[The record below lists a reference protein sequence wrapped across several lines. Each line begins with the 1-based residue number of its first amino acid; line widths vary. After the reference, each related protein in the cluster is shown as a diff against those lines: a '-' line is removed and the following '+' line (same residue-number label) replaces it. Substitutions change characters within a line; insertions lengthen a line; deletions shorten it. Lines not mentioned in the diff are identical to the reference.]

1 METQWAVFAVVLI
14 LNTIAAVI
22 LGVMVLRRRNAPGG
36 ITASVMFFAL
46 SVWTLAYAMITISN
60 EMPAKIF
67 WLRVENIGILSVPIL
82 WFTFAIEYTLK
93 EKKFYLVWRILL
105 WIVPLISLV
114 FLFSNNWFNLYYASL
129 NPMEANGT
137 GPLVITRG
145 VWYPVQLIVAYGAL
159 AAGFLLLLWTM
170 FRLRDLYRRQLIF
183 LLIGLVVPVLVNLF
197 YQYGKN
203 LFPEYYVP
211 IDLTPISLTITAGFV
226 SVGVFGLRM
235 FDLVPIA
242 RNIVLEN
249 LPELVLVVDAYNRV
263 LDANR
268 TALAWLQKSS
278 GDVLGKNLMEVFNLW
293 PGLASRFLSTT
304 ELSEEIDV
312 PGDPPRTLE
321 MLISPIFNRSG
332 DIEGKVIVARDVSAR
347 KAIEREA
354 KRANQAL
361 KMQLA
366 EIETLRIQLQEQA
379 VRDSLTGLYNR
390 RHMAYLL
397 DQAVEK
403 TQKRDSIFSVAAV
416 ALDDFE
422 RINEKFGHKCG
433 DVVLLACANRLD
445 KKVSSSEVLCRYGGA
460 KFVILLP
467 GLDQEQASQRAKE
480 WQHGIREK
488 AIEYEGETLPE
499 ITISVGVSTFPKN
512 GIDSETLLQ
521 AADRALYEAKSHGQ
535 NQIGQLVSKA

>member
-1 METQWAVFAVVLI
+1 MQIQWAIFAVILILNAIAAVVL
-14 LNTIAAVI
+14 A
-22 LGVMVLRRRNAPGG
+22 VMVLRRRNAPGG
-36 ITASVMFFAL
+36 MTAAVMFFAL

-60 EMPAKIF
+60 DMPSKIF

-93 EKKFYLVWRILL
+93 EKRFHLIWRILL
-105 WIVPLISLV
+105 WVIPLTSLV
-114 FLFSNNWFNLYYASL
+114 FLLSSNWFHLYYQAL
-129 NPMEANGT
+129 TPMETNGT
-137 GPLVITRG
+137 GPLIITRG
-145 VWYPVQLIVAYGAL
+145 SWYPVQLVVAYGSL
-159 AAGFLLLLWTM
+159 AAGFLLMLWTM

-203 LFPEYYVP
+203 LFPEFYIPV
-211 IDLTPISLTITAGFV
+211 DLTPISLTITAGFV

-242 RNIVLEN
+242 RNLVLES

-268 TALAWLQKSS
+268 TALAWFGKSS
-278 GDVLGKNLMEVFNLW
+278 GDVIGKNLMDIFKLW
-293 PGLASRFLSTT
+293 PGLASRFLNTS
-304 ELSEEIDV
+304 ELSEEIEI
-312 PGDPPRTLE
+312 PGNPPRTLE
-321 MLISPIFNRSG
+321 MLISPIFNKSG
-332 DIEGKVIVARDVSAR
+332 DIEGKVIVARDISAR
-347 KAIEREA
+347 KTIENEA

-361 KMQLA
+361 KLQLA

-390 RHMAYLL
+390 RHMAFLL

-403 TQKRDSIFSVAAV
+403 TQQRDAIFSVAAV

-445 KKVSSSEVLCRYGGA
+445 KKVKSNEVLCRYGGA
-460 KFVILLP
+460 KFVVLLP
-467 GLDQEQASQRAKE
+467 GLDQEQAIHRAKE
-480 WQHGIREK
+480 WQDAISEK
-488 AIEYEGETLPE
+488 TIEYEGETLPE
-499 ITISVGVSTFPKN
+499 ITISVGVSTFPKG
-512 GIDSETLLQ
+512 GIESEALLQ
-521 AADRALYEAKSHGQ
+521 AADRALYEAKSRGH
-535 NQIGQLVSKA
+535 NQLSPKTA

>member
-1 METQWAVFAVVLI
+1 
-14 LNTIAAVI
+14 
-22 LGVMVLRRRNAPGG
+22 MVLRRRNAPGG
-36 ITASVMFFAL
+36 MTAAVMFFAL

-60 EMPAKIF
+60 DMPTKIF
-67 WLRVENIGILSVPIL
+67 WLRIENIGILSVPIL

-93 EKKFYLVWRILL
+93 EKRFHLIWRILL
-105 WIVPLISLV
+105 WVIPLTSLV
-114 FLFSNNWFNLYYASL
+114 FLLSSNWFHLYYQAL
-129 NPMEANGT
+129 TPMEANGT

-145 VWYPVQLIVAYGAL
+145 GWYPVQLVAAYGSL

-203 LFPEYYVP
+203 LFPQFYIPV
-211 IDLTPISLTITAGFV
+211 DLTPISLTITAGFV

-242 RNIVLEN
+242 RNLVLEN

-268 TALAWLQKSS
+268 TALAWFGKSS
-278 GDVLGKNLMEVFNLW
+278 GDVVGKNLMDIFKLW
-293 PGLASRFLSTT
+293 PGLASRFLNTS
-304 ELSEEIDV
+304 ELSEEIEI
-312 PGDPPRTLE
+312 PGNPPRTLE
-321 MLISPIFNRSG
+321 MLISPIFNKSG
-332 DIEGKVIVARDVSAR
+332 DIEGKVIVARDISAR
-347 KAIEREA
+347 KTIENEA
-354 KRANQAL
+354 KRANRAL
-361 KMQLA
+361 KLQLA

-403 TQKRDSIFSVAAV
+403 TQQRDAIFSVAAV

-445 KKVSSSEVLCRYGGA
+445 KKVKSNEVLCRYGGA
-460 KFVILLP
+460 KFVVLLP
-467 GLDQEQASQRAKE
+467 GLDQEQAIQRAKE
-480 WQHGIREK
+480 WQDVIREK
-488 AIEYEGETLPE
+488 TIEYEGETLPE
-499 ITISVGVSTFPKN
+499 ITISVGVSTFPKG
-512 GIDSETLLQ
+512 GIESEPLLQ
-521 AADRALYEAKSHGQ
+521 AADRALYEAKSHGH
-535 NQIGQLVSKA
+535 NQLSPKLA

>member
-1 METQWAVFAVVLI
+1 MQIQWAIFAVILILNAIAAVVL
-14 LNTIAAVI
+14 A
-22 LGVMVLRRRNAPGG
+22 VMVLRRRNAPGG
-36 ITASVMFFAL
+36 MTAAVMFFAL

-60 EMPAKIF
+60 DMPSKIF

-93 EKKFYLVWRILL
+93 EKRFHLIWRILL
-105 WIVPLISLV
+105 WVIPLTSLF
-114 FLFSNNWFNLYYASL
+114 FLLSSNWFHLYYQAL
-129 NPMEANGT
+129 TPMETNGT
-137 GPLVITRG
+137 GPLIITRG
-145 VWYPVQLIVAYGAL
+145 SWYPVQLVVAYGSL
-159 AAGFLLLLWTM
+159 AAGFLLMLWTM

-203 LFPEYYVP
+203 LFPEFYIPV
-211 IDLTPISLTITAGFV
+211 DLTPISLTITAGFV

-242 RNIVLEN
+242 RNLVLES

-268 TALAWLQKSS
+268 TALAWFGKSS
-278 GDVLGKNLMEVFNLW
+278 GDVIGKNLMDIFKLW
-293 PGLASRFLSTT
+293 PGLASRFLNTS
-304 ELSEEIDV
+304 ELSEEIEI
-312 PGDPPRTLE
+312 PGNPPRTLE
-321 MLISPIFNRSG
+321 MLISPIFNKSG
-332 DIEGKVIVARDVSAR
+332 DIEGKVIVARDISAR
-347 KAIEREA
+347 KTIENEA

-361 KMQLA
+361 KLQLA

-390 RHMAYLL
+390 RHMAFLL

-403 TQKRDSIFSVAAV
+403 TQQRDAIFSVAAV

-445 KKVSSSEVLCRYGGA
+445 KKVKSNEVLCRYGGA
-460 KFVILLP
+460 KFVVLLP
-467 GLDQEQASQRAKE
+467 GLDQEQAIHRAKE
-480 WQHGIREK
+480 WQDAISEK
-488 AIEYEGETLPE
+488 TIEYEGETLPE
-499 ITISVGVSTFPKN
+499 ITISVGVSTFPKG
-512 GIDSETLLQ
+512 GIESEALLQ
-521 AADRALYEAKSHGQ
+521 AADRALYEAKSRGH
-535 NQIGQLVSKA
+535 NQLSPKTA

>member
-1 METQWAVFAVVLI
+1 MQIQWAIFAVILILNAIAAVVL
-14 LNTIAAVI
+14 A
-22 LGVMVLRRRNAPGG
+22 VMVLRRRNAPGG
-36 ITASVMFFAL
+36 MTAAVMFFAL

-60 EMPAKIF
+60 DMPSKIF

-93 EKKFYLVWRILL
+93 EKRFHLIWRILL
-105 WIVPLISLV
+105 WVIPLTSLF
-114 FLFSNNWFNLYYASL
+114 FLLSSNWFHLYYQAL
-129 NPMEANGT
+129 TPMETNGT
-137 GPLVITRG
+137 GPLIITRG
-145 VWYPVQLIVAYGAL
+145 SWYPVQLVVAYGSL
-159 AAGFLLLLWTM
+159 AAGFLLMLWTM

-203 LFPEYYVP
+203 LFPEFYIPV
-211 IDLTPISLTITAGFV
+211 DLTPISLTITAGFV

-242 RNIVLEN
+242 RNLVLES

-268 TALAWLQKSS
+268 TALAWFGKSS
-278 GDVLGKNLMEVFNLW
+278 GDVIGKNLMDIFKLW
-293 PGLASRFLSTT
+293 PGLASRFLNTS
-304 ELSEEIDV
+304 ELSEEIEI
-312 PGDPPRTLE
+312 PGNPPRTLE
-321 MLISPIFNRSG
+321 MLISPIFNKSG
-332 DIEGKVIVARDVSAR
+332 DIEGKVIVARDISAR
-347 KAIEREA
+347 KTIENEA

-361 KMQLA
+361 KLQLA

-390 RHMAYLL
+390 RHMAFLL

-403 TQKRDSIFSVAAV
+403 TQQRDAIFSVAAV

-445 KKVSSSEVLCRYGGA
+445 KKVKSNEVLCRYGGA
-460 KFVILLP
+460 KFVVLLP
-467 GLDQEQASQRAKE
+467 GLDQEQAIHRAKE
-480 WQHGIREK
+480 WQDAISEK
-488 AIEYEGETLPE
+488 TIEYEGETLPE
-499 ITISVGVSTFPKN
+499 ITISVGVSTFPKG
-512 GIDSETLLQ
+512 GIESEALLR
-521 AADRALYEAKSHGQ
+521 AADRALYEAKSRGH
-535 NQIGQLVSKA
+535 NQLSPKTA

>member
-1 METQWAVFAVVLI
+1 MQIQWAIFAVILI
-14 LNTIAAVI
+14 LNTIAAVV

-60 EMPAKIF
+60 DMPTKIF

-82 WFTFAIEYTLK
+82 WFTFTIEYTLK
-93 EKKFYLVWRILL
+93 EKRFHLIWRILL
-105 WIVPLISLV
+105 WVIPLTSLI
-114 FLFSNNWFNLYYASL
+114 FLLSSNWFHLYYQAL
-129 NPMEANGT
+129 TPMEANGT

-145 VWYPVQLIVAYGAL
+145 GWYPVQLVAAYGSL
-159 AAGFLLLLWTM
+159 AAGFLLMLWTM

-203 LFPEYYVP
+203 LFPEFYIPV
-211 IDLTPISLTITAGFV
+211 DLTPISLTITAGFV

-242 RNIVLEN
+242 RNLVLES

-268 TALAWLQKSS
+268 TALAWFGKSS
-278 GDVLGKNLMEVFNLW
+278 GDVIGKNLMDIFKLW
-293 PGLASRFLSTT
+293 PGLASRFLNTS
-304 ELSEEIDV
+304 ELSEEIEI
-312 PGDPPRTLE
+312 PGNPPRTLE
-321 MLISPIFNRSG
+321 MLISPIFNKSG
-332 DIEGKVIVARDVSAR
+332 DIEGKVIVARDISAR
-347 KAIEREA
+347 KTIENEA

-361 KMQLA
+361 KLQLA

-403 TQKRDSIFSVAAV
+403 TQQRDAIFSVAAV

-445 KKVSSSEVLCRYGGA
+445 KKVKSNEVLCRYGGA
-460 KFVILLP
+460 KFVVLLP
-467 GLDQEQASQRAKE
+467 GLDQDQAIQRAKE
-480 WQHGIREK
+480 WQGAISEK
-488 AIEYEGETLPE
+488 TIEYEGETLPE
-499 ITISVGVSTFPKN
+499 ITISVGVSTFPKG
-512 GIDSETLLQ
+512 GIESEALLQ
-521 AADRALYEAKSHGQ
+521 AADRALYEAKSHGH
-535 NQIGQLVSKA
+535 NQLSPKTA

>member
-1 METQWAVFAVVLI
+1 MQIQWAIFAVILI
-14 LNTIAAVI
+14 LNTIAAVV

-36 ITASVMFFAL
+36 MTAAVMFFAL

-93 EKKFYLVWRILL
+93 EKRFHLIWRILL
-105 WIVPLISLV
+105 WVIPLISFV
-114 FLFSNNWFNLYYASL
+114 FLLSENWFQLYYQAL
-129 NPMEANGT
+129 EPMEANGT

-145 VWYPVQLIVAYGAL
+145 SWYPAQLVMAYGSL

-183 LLIGLVVPVLVNLF
+183 LLIGVVVPILVNLF

-203 LFPEYYVP
+203 LFPGFYIPV
-211 IDLTPISLTITAGFV
+211 DLTPISLTITAGFV

-242 RNIVLEN
+242 RNLVLEN
-249 LPELVLVVDAYNRV
+249 LPELVLVVDSYNRV

-268 TALAWLQKSS
+268 TALAWFEKSS
-278 GDVLGKNLMEVFNLW
+278 GEIVGRNLMDVFKLW
-293 PGLASRFLSTT
+293 PGLAGRFLNTS
-304 ELSEEIDV
+304 ELSEEIEI
-312 PGDPPRTLE
+312 PGNPPRTLE
-321 MLISPIFNRSG
+321 MLISPIFNQAG

-347 KAIEREA
+347 KAIENEA

-403 TQKRDSIFSVAAV
+403 TQKRDAVFSVAAV

-433 DVVLLACANRLD
+433 DVVLLTCANRLD
-445 KKVSSSEVLCRYGGA
+445 KKVKPNEVLCRYGGA

-467 GLDQEQASQRAKE
+467 GMEQEEATRRAKE
-480 WQHGIREK
+480 WQEAIRDK
-488 AIEYEGETLPE
+488 VIEYEGETLPE

-512 GIDSETLLQ
+512 GTESETILQ
-521 AADRALYEAKSHGQ
+521 AADRALYEAKSHGH
-535 NQIGQLVSKA
+535 NQVSSKIA

>member
-1 METQWAVFAVVLI
+1 MQIQWAIFAVILILNAIAAVVL
-14 LNTIAAVI
+14 A
-22 LGVMVLRRRNAPGG
+22 VMVLRRRNAPGG
-36 ITASVMFFAL
+36 MTAAVMFFAL

-60 EMPAKIF
+60 DMPTKIF

-93 EKKFYLVWRILL
+93 EKRFHLIWRILL
-105 WIVPLISLV
+105 WVIPLTSLV
-114 FLFSNNWFNLYYASL
+114 FLLSSNWFHLYYQAL
-129 NPMEANGT
+129 TPMETNGT
-137 GPLVITRG
+137 GPLIITRG
-145 VWYPVQLIVAYGAL
+145 SWYPVQLVVAYGSL
-159 AAGFLLLLWTM
+159 AAGFLLMLWTM

-203 LFPEYYVP
+203 LFPEFYIPV
-211 IDLTPISLTITAGFV
+211 DLTPISLTITAGFV

-242 RNIVLEN
+242 RNLVLES

-268 TALAWLQKSS
+268 TALAWFGKSS
-278 GDVLGKNLMEVFNLW
+278 GDVIGKNLMDIFKLW
-293 PGLASRFLSTT
+293 PGLASRFLNTS
-304 ELSEEIDV
+304 ELSEEIEI
-312 PGDPPRTLE
+312 PGNPPRTLE
-321 MLISPIFNRSG
+321 MLISPIFNKSG
-332 DIEGKVIVARDVSAR
+332 DIEGKVIVARDISAR
-347 KAIEREA
+347 KTIENEA
-354 KRANQAL
+354 KRANQSL
-361 KMQLA
+361 KLQLA

-390 RHMAYLL
+390 RHMAFLL

-403 TQKRDSIFSVAAV
+403 TQQRDAIFSVAAV

-445 KKVSSSEVLCRYGGA
+445 KKVKSNEVLCRYGGA
-460 KFVILLP
+460 KFVVLLP
-467 GLDQEQASQRAKE
+467 GLDQEQAIQRAKE
-480 WQHGIREK
+480 WQDAISEK
-488 AIEYEGETLPE
+488 TIEYEGETLPE
-499 ITISVGVSTFPKN
+499 ITISVGVSTFPKG
-512 GIDSETLLQ
+512 GIESEALLQ
-521 AADRALYEAKSHGQ
+521 AADRALYEAKSRGH
-535 NQIGQLVSKA
+535 NQLSPKTA

>member
-1 METQWAVFAVVLI
+1 MQIQWAIFAVILILNAIAAVVL
-14 LNTIAAVI
+14 A
-22 LGVMVLRRRNAPGG
+22 VMVLRRRNAPGG
-36 ITASVMFFAL
+36 MTAAVMFFAL

-60 EMPAKIF
+60 DMPTKIF

-93 EKKFYLVWRILL
+93 EKRFHLIWRILL
-105 WIVPLISLV
+105 WVIPLTSLV
-114 FLFSNNWFNLYYASL
+114 FLLSSNWFHLYYQAL
-129 NPMEANGT
+129 TPMETNGT
-137 GPLVITRG
+137 GPLIITRG
-145 VWYPVQLIVAYGAL
+145 SWYPVQLVVAYGSL
-159 AAGFLLLLWTM
+159 AAGFLLMLWTM

-203 LFPEYYVP
+203 LFPEFYIPV
-211 IDLTPISLTITAGFV
+211 DLTPISLTITAGFV

-242 RNIVLEN
+242 RNLVLEN

-268 TALAWLQKSS
+268 TALAWFGKSS
-278 GDVLGKNLMEVFNLW
+278 GEVVGKNLMDIFKLW
-293 PGLASRFLSTT
+293 PGLAGRFLNTS
-304 ELSEEIDV
+304 ELSEEIEI
-312 PGDPPRTLE
+312 PGNPPRTLE
-321 MLISPIFNRSG
+321 MLISPIFNKSG
-332 DIEGKVIVARDVSAR
+332 DIEGKVIVARDISAR
-347 KAIEREA
+347 KTIENEA

-361 KMQLA
+361 KLQLA

-390 RHMAYLL
+390 RHMAFLL

-403 TQKRDSIFSVAAV
+403 TQQRDAIFSVAAV

-445 KKVSSSEVLCRYGGA
+445 KKVKSNEVLCRYGGA
-460 KFVILLP
+460 KFVVLLP
-467 GLDQEQASQRAKE
+467 GLDQEQAIQRAKE
-480 WQHGIREK
+480 WQDAISEK
-488 AIEYEGETLPE
+488 TIEYEGETLPE
-499 ITISVGVSTFPKN
+499 ITISVGVSTFPKG
-512 GIDSETLLQ
+512 GIESEALLQ
-521 AADRALYEAKSHGQ
+521 AADRALYEAKSRGH
-535 NQIGQLVSKA
+535 NQLSPKTA